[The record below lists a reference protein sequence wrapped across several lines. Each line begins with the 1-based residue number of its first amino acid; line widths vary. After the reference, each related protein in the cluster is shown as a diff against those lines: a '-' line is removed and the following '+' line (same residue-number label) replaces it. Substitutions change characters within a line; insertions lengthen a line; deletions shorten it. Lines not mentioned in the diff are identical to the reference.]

1 MTQADSRACY
11 RRCSP
16 LATPNFSIK
25 ISTFLAALLA
35 QDTGGS
41 SNITLPSDAPQKYYS
56 SGFVGPVPP
65 RIQSEFRANYMQHKF
80 DVNVSNIVSGYIYV
94 SPGQQKVRADG
105 ASDGML
111 EVSIFDFKNTSAASN
126 GSEVSNIILSY
137 VGPATQPQCSSF
149 FVAPFIHAVPEDFL
163 IQSNAVYSGVRH
175 DELYGPVNAWSLL
188 AEGLIVTIFLDEK
201 GTFVRYDFAAPNTLR
216 TFTTTRFF
224 NIIPGPIDSSVFET
238 SCTLG

>member
-1 MTQADSRACY
+1 MHSFC
-11 RRCSP
+11 
-16 LATPNFSIK
+16 LGVV
-25 ISTFLAALLA
+25 ISLVASLSLA

-41 SNITLPSDAPQKYYS
+41 SNTTLPSGASQNFYS
-56 SGFVGPVPP
+56 SGFVEPVPP
-65 RIQSEFRANYMQHKF
+65 IIQPEFRANYMQHKF

-94 SPGQQKVRADG
+94 SPSQQKVRADG
-105 ASDGML
+105 ASDGIL
-111 EVSIFDFKNTSAASN
+111 EVSIFDYKNTSAASN
-126 GSEVSNIILSY
+126 GSEVSNVILSY

-175 DELYGPVNAWSLL
+175 DELYGPVDAWSFL
-188 AEGLIVTIFLDEK
+188 AEGLIVTFFLDEK

-224 NIIPGPIDSSVFET
+224 NIVPGPIDSTVFET